1 MIIDKSNFPNI
12 IVNLISIENDEN
24 YNQLI
29 EKLEE
34 LHEIK
39 IKFTLHVETI
49 LVKNIS
55 MKYLYR
61 FGKYLNEIRKRTPI
75 IEYIE
80 IKVYDNV
87 VFTLLNTLFTFVSK
101 PITKT
106 SIMFYDGGYDEN
118 IKNRN
123 VIKTKIFNVK

>member
-1 MIIDKSNFPNI
+1 MIIDKTNFHNI
-12 IVNLISIENDEN
+12 IVNLISIENDKN
-24 YNQLI
+24 YNELI

-39 IKFTLHVETI
+39 SEITIHVETI

-61 FGKYLNEIRKRTPI
+61 FGKYLNEIRKKSPM

-87 VFTLLNTLFTFVSK
+87 VFTILNTLFTYVSK

-106 SIMFYDGGYDEN
+106 TIVFYNGGYDEN

-123 VIKTKIFNVK
+123 IIKTKIFNVK